1 MNRPH
6 DVRPGERQQIAVA
19 ADVAGVIPE
28 APAAK
33 VRLGQAVALDQR
45 PGGAVQDEDAFA
57 QQTGQQG
64 NPLVSSADGRPRRG
78 RGRRRRGPGTGLSW
92 D

>member
-1 MNRPH
+1 VDRPH

-19 ADVAGVIPE
+19 ADVAGVVPE

-45 PGGAVQDEDAFA
+45 PGGSVQDEDAFT

-64 NPLVSSADGRPRRG
+64 DPLVSSADGRRRG
-78 RGRRRRGPGTGLSW
+78 GPGRRRRGLGTGLSW